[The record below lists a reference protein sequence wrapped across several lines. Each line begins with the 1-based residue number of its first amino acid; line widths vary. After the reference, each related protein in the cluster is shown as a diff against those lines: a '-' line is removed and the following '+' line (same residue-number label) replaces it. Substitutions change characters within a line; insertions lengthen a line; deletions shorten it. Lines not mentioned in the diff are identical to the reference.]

1 MLLLMMY
8 IMFNVILCVIFGVG
22 GSELDELCC
31 FILLWVMLGLCL
43 VVLLKF
49 KCDYGCFSLWGWL
62 VEWWCQYDIVIDK
75 FIEVEWVD
83 LNFVDWIDVLVL
95 MLCSIYDDGFIMLC
109 KDIGDELFMLL
120 VVGYEIMVVI
130 LGWVFEWFSWYFDVF
145 VVLVE
150 EVDNGGYELC

>member
-1 MLLLMMY
+1 M
-8 IMFNVILCVIFGVG
+8 
-22 GSELDELCC
+22 
-31 FILLWVMLGLCL
+31 
-43 VVLLKF
+43 
-49 KCDYGCFSLWGWL
+49 
-62 VEWWCQYDIVIDK
+62 
-75 FIEVEWVD
+75 
-83 LNFVDWIDVLVL
+83 NFVDWIDVLVL